1 MVNQC
6 YTDSFIFLVG
16 TILLLL
22 LVFIFLQTSRKSQQ
36 NNEITS
42 AYLDTASRY
51 YVDSSDNTIFKENVL
66 MKFCRDKR
74 CEHHRTVKNKSNAIP
89 RESRYTYLMS
99 INK

>member
-1 MVNQC
+1 MVNKC
-6 YTDSFIFLVG
+6 YADSFIFLVG

-36 NNEITS
+36 TNKITS
-42 AYLDTASRY
+42 TFLETANRY
-51 YVDSSDNTIFKENVL
+51 NVDSSDNAIFKENVL

-74 CEHHRTVKNKSNAIP
+74 CENHRTVENKSNAIP
-89 RESRYTYLMS
+89 RKSCNTYLMS